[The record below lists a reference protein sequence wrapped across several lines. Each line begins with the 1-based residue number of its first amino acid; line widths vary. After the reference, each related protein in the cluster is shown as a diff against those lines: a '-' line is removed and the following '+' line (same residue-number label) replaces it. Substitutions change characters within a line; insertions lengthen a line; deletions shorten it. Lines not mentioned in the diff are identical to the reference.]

1 MIVHY
6 NEHKNKNKQIYIDLL
21 DIQTTDRCLQGSMKQ
36 LVIIQIFLYSHY
48 MYIYIYIYTWKESNK
63 RTRHLMYRHTVE
75 KHYIFGSLSLMSCRI
90 YVTNTYYTRLVRNI
104 LTPYYYPSMRWTTNA
119 LLVYWFSA
127 WSVVKTCTHSYT
139 HTEARFELY
148 NMLHL
153 LCVTNHSNSSCV

>member
-1 MIVHY
+1 MNTKTKINRFTLIFWTY
-6 NEHKNKNKQIYIDLL
+6 KQQTGACKAPWSSWSLSRYFYIH
-21 DIQTTDRCLQGSMKQ
+21 ITC
-36 LVIIQIFLYSHY
+36 
-48 MYIYIYIYTWKESNK
+48 IYIYIYTWKESNK

-75 KHYIFGSLSLMSCRI
+75 KQYIFGSLSLMSCRI